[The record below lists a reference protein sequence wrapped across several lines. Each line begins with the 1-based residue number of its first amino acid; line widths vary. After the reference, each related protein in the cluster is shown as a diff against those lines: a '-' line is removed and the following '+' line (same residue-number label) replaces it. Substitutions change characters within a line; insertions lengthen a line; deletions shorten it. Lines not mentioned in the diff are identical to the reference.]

1 MCDGFHLRTPTSWLT
16 EVLGTCEPVV
26 ELMDRFAALIIIII
40 MKVKDEDITA
50 QEQRV
55 KEARVRLAAAI
66 KALG

>member
-1 MCDGFHLRTPTSWLT
+1 MMIIITLT
-16 EVLGTCEPVV
+16 
-26 ELMDRFAALIIIII
+26 III